1 VDDSTPQG
9 NVDREVRSFIAILAN
24 NGWTNPTRKFMK
36 FMSAVAAQEFDAA
49 RVKRWTLWS
58 GRALSAFGVLICL
71 SSIAAKLTHQASYVR
86 IWERIGYEE
95 SILTGVGLVQLS
107 AVVLYLIPAT
117 SVLGAVVLTGYLG
130 GAIASWVRLGEPNP
144 MMVPLTTALLLW
156 AGLYLRE
163 ERLQALLPLRKKA
176 AP

>member
-1 VDDSTPQG
+1 
-9 NVDREVRSFIAILAN
+9 
-24 NGWTNPTRKFMK
+24 MK
-36 FMSAVAAQEFDAA
+36 FTNVVAAQEFDAA

-58 GRALSAFGVLICL
+58 GAVLSAFGVLILL

-86 IWERIGYEE
+86 AGDRLGYEE
-95 SILTGVGLVQLS
+95 SILTGVGLVQLGG
-107 AVVLYLIPAT
+107 VILYLIPAT
-117 SVLGAVVLTGYLG
+117 SVLGTVVLTGYLG
-130 GAIASWVRLGEPNP
+130 GAIASWVRLGEPTP

-163 ERLQALLPLRKKA
+163 ERLQALLPLRKKP

>member
-1 VDDSTPQG
+1 
-9 NVDREVRSFIAILAN
+9 
-24 NGWTNPTRKFMK
+24 MK
-36 FMSAVAAQEFDAA
+36 FMSAMAVQEFDAA

-58 GRALSAFGVLICL
+58 GRILSAFGVLILL
-71 SSIAAKLTHQASYVR
+71 SSITAKLTHQASYVR
-86 IWERIGYEE
+86 AWDRLGYSE

-107 AVVLYLIPAT
+107 GVILYLVPST
-117 SVLGAVVLTGYLG
+117 SVLGMVVLTGYLG

-144 MMVPLTTALLLW
+144 MMVPLSTCLLLW

-163 ERLQALLPLRKKA
+163 DRLQALLPLRKKS

>member
-1 VDDSTPQG
+1 
-9 NVDREVRSFIAILAN
+9 
-24 NGWTNPTRKFMK
+24 MK
-36 FMSAVAAQEFDAA
+36 FTSAVAAQEFDPA
-49 RVKRWTLWS
+49 RVKRWTLWG
-58 GRALSAFGVLICL
+58 GRVLSAFGVLICL

-86 IWERIGYEE
+86 AWERLGYEE

-107 AVVLYLIPAT
+107 SIVLYLVPAT
-117 SVLGAVVLTGYLG
+117 SVLGTVVLTGYLG

-144 MMVPLTTALLLW
+144 MMVPLSTALLLW

-163 ERLQALLPLRKKA
+163 DRLQSLLPLRKKA

>member
-1 VDDSTPQG
+1 
-9 NVDREVRSFIAILAN
+9 
-24 NGWTNPTRKFMK
+24 MK
-36 FMSAVAAQEFDAA
+36 SMSPVAVQTYDAA

-58 GRALSAFGVLICL
+58 GRILSAFGVLICL
-71 SSIAAKLTHQASYVR
+71 SSIFAKLTHNGGYVR
-86 IWERIGYEE
+86 IWERLGYSE

-107 AVVLYLIPAT
+107 AIVLYLIPTT
-117 SVLGAVVLTGYLG
+117 SVLGAVILTGYLG

-144 MMVPLTTALLLW
+144 MMVPLSTCLLLW

-163 ERLQALLPLRKKA
+163 ERLQSLLPLRKKA

>member
-1 VDDSTPQG
+1 
-9 NVDREVRSFIAILAN
+9 
-24 NGWTNPTRKFMK
+24 MK
-36 FMSAVAAQEFDAA
+36 FTSAVAAQRFDAA

-58 GRALSAFGVLICL
+58 GRILSAFGVLICL

-95 SILTGVGLVQLS
+95 SILPGVGLVQLGS
-107 AVVLYLIPAT
+107 VVLCLIPAT
-117 SVLGAVVLTGYLG
+117 SVLGTVVLTGDLG

-144 MMVPLTTALLLW
+144 MMVPLSTCLLLW

-163 ERLQALLPLRKKA
+163 DRLQALLPLRKKA

>member
-1 VDDSTPQG
+1 
-9 NVDREVRSFIAILAN
+9 
-24 NGWTNPTRKFMK
+24 MK
-36 FMSAVAAQEFDAA
+36 FTSAVAAQEFDAA

-117 SVLGAVVLTGYLG
+117 SVLGTVVLTGYLG

-163 ERLQALLPLRKKA
+163 ERLQALLPLRKKT

>member
-1 VDDSTPQG
+1 MRVLEIS
-9 NVDREVRSFIAILAN
+9 VRKADEHNEDI
-24 NGWTNPTRKFMK
+24 MK
-36 FMSAVAAQEFDAA
+36 FMSGVAVQEYDAA

-58 GRALSAFGVLICL
+58 GRILSAFGVVICL
-71 SSIAAKLTHQASYVR
+71 SSIAAKLTHNGGYVR
-86 IWERIGYEE
+86 IWERLGYSE

-107 AVVLYLIPAT
+107 AIVLYLIPAT
-117 SVLGAVVLTGYLG
+117 SVLGTVVLTGYLG

-144 MMVPLTTALLLW
+144 MMVPLSTCLLLW

-163 ERLQALLPLRKKA
+163 DRLQALLPLRTKA